1 MSTTKMLKTKK
12 SAPVGNASDKEYCT
26 TPEAQSHAQ
35 VLFDSIK
42 TGRDHA
48 IARPR
53 DANID
58 RAFRILVAEANKNG
72 DCIINV
78 GNGYYRPT
86 KGDPLEESELNHYLN
101 ADLHRADEIMTRVD
115 SMREAFYGR
124 Y

>member
-1 MSTTKMLKTKK
+1 MYTS
-12 SAPVGNASDKEYCT
+12 G
-26 TPEAQSHAQ
+26 
-35 VLFDSIK
+35 
-42 TGRDHA
+42 
-48 IARPR
+48 ARARRTFVRPPLEH
-53 DANID
+53 DVNILQ
-58 RAFRILVAEANKNG
+58 RVKNR